1 MDIKYSLLKM
11 KMIFFCPTV
20 YAQVYSPPSVLRK
33 NPTVML
39 LRNNVNDLDRKKII
53 ITVIDITFAVV
64 KRKPVKNQAC
74 TGFEPMTSAIPVQ
87 RSNQLS

>member
-1 MDIKYSLLKM
+1 M
-11 KMIFFCPTV
+11 KMISFCPTV

-39 LRNNVNDLDRKKII
+39 LRNNVNELDRKKI

-64 KRKPVKNQAC
+64 KRKPDKNQAC